1 MIELRFI
8 KRATHDDGSGII
20 KVLQQRTKTKWINGS
35 TTANGHFT
43 WDEGQDVPLVKG
55 EEGA

>member
-20 KVLQQRTKTKWINGS
+20 KILQQRTKTKWVNGS
-35 TTANGHFT
+35 TTKNGHYDWSEWT
-43 WDEGQDVPLVKG
+43 DIPVVQEDK
-55 EEGA
+55 